1 MSSNVL
7 VVMETRGAGWHRMSF
22 EALAAGQALA
32 AELGVACSAAVM
44 GERAAIAGL
53 TAELATK
60 RLAAV
65 WAVGDALLAQYTAD
79 GWVAALEQ
87 LIAEIQPKYV
97 VFPHTYQVRDYA
109 PALATR
115 LGEVLIG
122 DVTAIRVEQ
131 APTEQARGEQA
142 SGPIFVRQWMQGKL
156 NAEYR
161 HGSAGGVCFASVQ
174 AGSFRADAV
183 EEGASEVKAFAPRLE
198 AGKIR
203 TRPGEAFR
211 EAAQTVDLASSA
223 VIVSVGR
230 GIGGQENLK
239 LVEDLAAALGADLAA
254 SRPICDAG
262 WLPMERQVGSSGQ
275 TVAPKLYVAVG
286 ISGAIQHLVGMKGAK
301 TVIAI
306 NKDADAPIFE
316 VADIG
321 VVGDL
326 FEIVP
331 ALTGAIEA
339 ANRG

>member
-1 MSSNVL
+1 MSASVL
-7 VVMETRGAGWHRMSF
+7 VVMETKGAGWHRMSF
-22 EALAAGQALA
+22 EALAAGQTLA
-32 AELGVACSAAVM
+32 GELGATCSAVVL
-44 GERAAIAGL
+44 GESAAIAPL

-60 RLAAV
+60 KLDAV
-65 WAVGDALLAQYTAD
+65 WAAGDALLAQYTSD

-87 LIAEIQPKYV
+87 LVVELKPSYV
-97 VFPHTYQVRDYA
+97 IFPHTYQVRDFA

-122 DVTAIRVEQ
+122 DVTSIQVADAQ
-131 APTEQARGEQA
+131 
-142 SGPIFVRQWMQGKL
+142 SGPVFVRQWMQGKL

-161 HGSAGGVCFASVQ
+161 HGNASSVCFVSVQ

-183 EEGASEVKAFAPRLE
+183 AEGASEVKSFAP
-198 AGKIR
+198 AIDPAKIR
-203 TRPGEAFR
+203 TRPGDAFR
-211 EAAQTVDLASSA
+211 EAAQTVDLSTTP

-230 GIGGQENLK
+230 GIGEQENLK
-239 LVEDLAAALGADLAA
+239 LVEDLAAALGAELAA

-275 TVAPKLYVAVG
+275 TVAPKLYLAVG

-301 TVIAI
+301 TVVAI
-306 NKDADAPIFE
+306 NKDANAPIFE

-321 VVGDL
+321 IVGDL

-331 ALTGAIEA
+331 ALTKAIQA
-339 ANRG
+339 GN

>member
-1 MSSNVL
+1 MSNVL
-7 VVMETRGAGWHRMSF
+7 VVLETSGAGWHRMSF
-22 EALAAGQALA
+22 EALAAGQKLA
-32 AELGVACSAAVM
+32 AELGVGCSAAVI
-44 GERAAIAGL
+44 GEGSAIASL
-53 TAELATK
+53 TADLASK
-60 RLAAV
+60 KLAAV
-65 WAVGDALLAQYTAD
+65 WAVGDSLLTQYTAD

-87 LIAEIQPKYV
+87 LIAETKPKYV
-97 VFPHTYQVRDYA
+97 LFPHTYQVRDFA

-122 DVTAIRVEQ
+122 DVTAFHVTDAQ
-131 APTEQARGEQA
+131 TEPA
-142 SGPIFVRQWMQGKL
+142 FVRQWMQGKL

-161 HGSAGGVCFASVQ
+161 HGSTGGVCFVSVQ

-183 EEGASEVKAFAPRLE
+183 ETGTSEVKAFAPKLE

-203 TRPGEAFR
+203 TKPGEAFR
-211 EAAQTVDLASSA
+211 EAAQTVDLSSA
-223 VIVSVGR
+223 PLIVSVGR
-230 GIGGQENLK
+230 GIGDQENLK
-239 LVEDLAAALGADLAA
+239 MVEDLAGALGAELAA

-275 TVAPKLYVAVG
+275 TVAPKLYLAVG

-326 FEIVP
+326 FEVVP
-331 ALTGAIEA
+331 ALTKAIRGAA
-339 ANRG
+339 RG